1 LTLLQAGVLGRRVDL
16 VRELVLRD
24 VRLRYRRSVLGVAW
38 SQLAPLSLLVIMT
51 VVFTKVI
58 PLGIPDYPVFAL
70 TGLLAWTWFQTSM
83 MSATVC
89 VSDGADLVRR
99 PRFPVGL
106 LPPIAI
112 VSQLAHF
119 VLALPVLL
127 GAVVILTGRLPAT
140 AVLLPLLLAI
150 QFAVTLGPAY
160 MVAALHPRV
169 RDIGHALVVVLQI
182 WFFATPIFYDDQR
195 LIDSSFRLAYELNP
209 MARLITAYRDVL
221 IRGRWPHFTSL
232 AIILA
237 SGAVLSAA
245 GIALYRRRAHTFP
258 EEL

>member
-1 LTLLQAGVLGRRVDL
+1 MSVVEAGALGRRVDL

-51 VVFTKVI
+51 IVFTKII

-83 MSATVC
+83 LSATVS
-89 VSDGADLVRR
+89 VTDGADLVRR

-106 LPPIAI
+106 LPPTAI
-112 VSQLAHF
+112 VSQMAHF
-119 VLALPVLL
+119 LLAMPVLL
-127 GAVVILTGRLPAT
+127 GAIIVVTGRLPAT
-140 AVLLPLLLAI
+140 VVLIPVLLAI
-150 QFAVTLGPAY
+150 QFVVTLGPAY
-160 MVAALHPRV
+160 VLAALQVPV
-169 RDIGHALVVVLQI
+169 RDIGHALTIVLQL

-195 LIDSSFRLAYELNP
+195 LIDSSFRIVYEINP

-221 IRGRWPHFTSL
+221 IRGRWPDLGSL
-232 AIILA
+232 ALIF
-237 SGAVLSAA
+237 GAGVALSAA
-245 GIALYRRRAHTFP
+245 GAVLYRRRAHTFP